1 MTMKTVSV
9 SEFKAKCLALLAA
22 VQTTGEA
29 LLVTKRGKPL
39 VRVLA
44 AGREDRHRWLGAMEG
59 TAEIVGDIVAPAV
72 PARDWNAMR
81 P

>member
-1 MTMKTVSV
+1 MKTVSV

-22 VQTTGEA
+22 VQATGEP
-29 LLVTKRGKPL
+29 LVVTKRGKPL

-44 AGREDRHRWLGAMEG
+44 AGGGKPGRWLGALEG
-59 TAEIVGDIVAPAV
+59 TFEICGDLVAPIV
-72 PARDWNAMR
+72 PPEEWEALR